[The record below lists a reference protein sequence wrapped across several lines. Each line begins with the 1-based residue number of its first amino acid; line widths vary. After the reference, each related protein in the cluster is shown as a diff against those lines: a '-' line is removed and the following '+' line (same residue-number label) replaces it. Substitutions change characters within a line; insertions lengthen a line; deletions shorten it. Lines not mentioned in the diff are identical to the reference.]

1 MKTKILHLF
10 AFMGIVLVNA
20 QMPKWL
26 VGGGYL
32 DFTGSSP
39 QFTPASVGA
48 GSAAINS
55 SGTILFTVT
64 GGNINT
70 TNAGA
75 VNISDGEVSV
85 TKVPGTT
92 NDWYVIGIKQYVQP
106 DNRYLYKLQHAVIRV
121 QARNGARELVG
132 TVVNDGVIADLGYPG
147 PSNPMNAVQK
157 PGIAITKLNGS
168 NERYLYTVGV
178 NYLNNNSTVSY
189 IRRFTINGVNPGGV
203 FQSSPVY
210 VDPPRDSSYFGSA
223 VNELELYQSS
233 SGAITLA
240 WGDSPDPPNN
250 INSYN
255 PAKIYTA
262 QINQSSN
269 LSCTIKSYP
278 LPQGGMVG
286 GLEFYNNGQNI
297 VFSISN
303 FMGSIGSV
311 DYGLRTINLNNGV
324 ITPITNSLR
333 NDISGELNN
342 YWKIEKDVFGNY
354 FVIKTKYIYSGGG
367 PLSYKLMTID
377 LNNLV
382 VNNFDNL
389 SSYSYMDLP
398 DQVDDA
404 NYYSQKNSTQN
415 MDESDTYF
423 NIALSP
429 NPVSDMATISF
440 SLKEDTKITAEIVD
454 YYGKLVK
461 RISAPSKQLKGVNK
475 IRFSTSDLTN
485 GIYIINLNM
494 GHVNKSLKFIVKH

>member
-1 MKTKILHLF
+1 MKTKILYFF
-10 AFMGIVLVNA
+10 AFMSILLVNA

-39 QFTPASVGA
+39 QFTSATVGA
-48 GSAAINS
+48 GNAAINS
-55 SGTILFTVT
+55 SGTVLFTVT

-70 TNAGA
+70 TNVGA

-85 TKVPGTT
+85 IKVPGST

-106 DNRYLYKLQHAVIRV
+106 DNRYLYKLQHAVIRI
-121 QARNGARELVG
+121 QARNGARILIG
-132 TVVNDGVIADLGYPG
+132 SVVNDGIIADLGYPG
-147 PSNPMNAVQK
+147 PSNPMNAVQR
-157 PGIAITKLNGS
+157 PGIAVTKLNGS
-168 NERYLYTVGV
+168 NERYLYTVGI
-178 NYLNNNSTVSY
+178 NYLNNGSTISP
-189 IRRFTINGVNPGGV
+189 IRRFTINGINSTNA
-203 FQSSPVY
+203 FQSSPVSIE
-210 VDPPRDSSYFGSA
+210 PPRDYSYFGSA
-223 VNELELYQSS
+223 MYELELYEANN
-233 SGAITLA
+233 GAITLA
-240 WGDSPDPPNN
+240 WGDCPDPPNN

-262 QINQSSN
+262 QITQPTN

-297 VFSISN
+297 VFSMSN

-333 NDISGELNN
+333 NDISGEINN

-354 FVIKTKYIYSGGG
+354 FVIKTKYIYTGGG

-377 LNNLV
+377 LNNSL

-389 SSYSYMDLP
+389 DFPTYMDLP

-404 NYYSQKNSTQN
+404 NYYSQKNFTKDIAEFDDN
-415 MDESDTYF
+415 F
-423 NIALSP
+423 NITFSP
-429 NPVSDMATISF
+429 NPVSDIATISF
-440 SLKEDTKITAEIVD
+440 SLKEDTKIVAKIID
-454 YYGKLVK
+454 YYGKQIK
-461 RISAPSKQLKGVNK
+461 IISTDSERLKGINRIK
-475 IRFSTSDLTN
+475 FSTSDLAN

-494 GHVNKSLKFIVKH
+494 GHVNKSLQFIVKH